1 MKKICLSLI
10 AFAWTGLAFA
20 QSTWTIDR
28 VHSKIG
34 FSVAHMAISETEGKF
49 NDFEGAVTTKGGE
62 DFDGSDVAF
71 TAKTASIDTDNERR
85 DGHLK
90 SADFF
95 DAEKYPEVTFKGQL
109 VKAAA
114 NKYTL
119 KGDFTMHGTT
129 KQVEFDVTYGGK
141 MNTGRGEKAGFKLT
155 GQVNRQDYGLTW
167 NNKVATGEMVVGDMV
182 DLIVK
187 IELDKQVAP
196 AEETKKLEKTEEKPK
211 VEEKPAGTNKVKSK
225 EKSKGKESKEKKKS
239 S

>member
-1 MKKICLSLI
+1 MKKMFAFLI
-10 AFAWTGLAFA
+10 GVTLAGSVFG
-20 QSTWTIDR
+20 QNTWTIDP

-34 FSVAHMAISETEGKF
+34 FSVPHMAVSETEGKF
-49 NDFEGAVTTKGGE
+49 NEFEGTVIAKGE
-62 DFDGSDVAF
+62 DFDGSEVSF

-95 DAEKYPEVTFKGQL
+95 DAEKYPEITFKGKL

-114 NKYTL
+114 GKYTL

-141 MNTGRGEKAGFKLT
+141 INTGKVEKAGFKLT
-155 GQVNRQDYGLTW
+155 GQINRQEYGLTW
-167 NNKVATGEMVVGDMV
+167 NNKVATGELVVGDTV

-187 IELDKQVAP
+187 IELNKKNPV
-196 AEETKKLEKTEEKPK
+196 AEEKK
-211 VEEKPAGTNKVKSK
+211 N
-225 EKSKGKESKEKKKS
+225 
-239 S
+239 